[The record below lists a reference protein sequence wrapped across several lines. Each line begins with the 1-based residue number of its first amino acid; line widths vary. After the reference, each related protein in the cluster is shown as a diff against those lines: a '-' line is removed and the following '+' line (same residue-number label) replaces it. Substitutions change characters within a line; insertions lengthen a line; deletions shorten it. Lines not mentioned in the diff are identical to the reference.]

1 MFGSFFR
8 HTYFSCDL
16 FGEKPHSPFHPRAR
30 FVRLSRWSRPLPS
43 EVCDVSRPA
52 GGTGAGSIIWDF
64 NSVAN
69 TFDGVNGIKA
79 KGGMMNAG
87 GPVIVSGVLYVN
99 AGYGGIQGQPG
110 NVLLAFT
117 VDGK

>member
-1 MFGSFFR
+1 MDG
-8 HTYFSCDL
+8 HL
-16 FGEKPHSPFHPRAR
+16 RAY
-30 FVRLSRWSRPLPS
+30 STK
-43 EVCDVSRPA
+43 D
-52 GGTGAGSIIWDF
+52 GSIIWDF
-64 NSVAN
+64 NSSAN
-69 TFDGVNGIKA
+69 AFTGVNGIKA

-99 AGYGGIQGQPG
+99 AGYGGTQGQPG